1 MAEPL
6 SQAAALPIRDGLVC
20 LITSR
25 GGRRWVIPKGHIE
38 IGHTPEEAASTEA
51 FEEAG
56 LVGVTNPI
64 SVGSYQYEKFHRT
77 HTVSV
82 YVMTVTEE
90 KATWPERRERTRE
103 WVSFETAL
111 ARLAEPGLRAILQ
124 TIAMGIPASDSPVFI
139 PRRAMAE

>member
-20 LITSR
+20 LVTSR

-56 LVGVTNPI
+56 LIGVMNPV
-64 SVGSYQYEKFHRT
+64 SVGTYHYEKYHRS
-77 HTVSV
+77 HAVSV
-82 YVMTVTEE
+82 FIMTVTEE
-90 KATWPERRERTRE
+90 KANWPERRERTRE
-103 WVSFETAL
+103 WVTFETAL
-111 ARLAEPGLRAILQ
+111 ARLAEPDLRAIVQ
-124 TIAMGIPASDSPVFI
+124 AVSTMAANDAPVLI

>member
-20 LITSR
+20 LVTSR

-38 IGHTPEEAASTEA
+38 IGHTPEEAAGTEA

-56 LVGVTNPI
+56 LIGVMNPV
-64 SVGSYQYEKFHRT
+64 SVGTYHYEKYHRS
-77 HTVSV
+77 HAVSV
-82 YVMTVTEE
+82 FIMTVTEE
-90 KATWPERRERTRE
+90 KANWPERRERTRE
-103 WVSFETAL
+103 WVTFETAL
-111 ARLAEPGLRAILQ
+111 ARLAEPELRAIVQAVATMTANDAPML
-124 TIAMGIPASDSPVFI
+124 I

>member
-20 LITSR
+20 LVTSR

-38 IGHTPEEAASTEA
+38 IGHTPEEAAGTEA

-56 LVGVTNPI
+56 LIGVMNPI
-64 SVGSYQYEKFHRT
+64 SIGTYHYEKYHRS
-77 HTVSV
+77 HAVSV
-82 YVMTVTEE
+82 FIMTVTEE
-90 KATWPERRERTRE
+90 KANWPERRERTRE
-103 WVSFETAL
+103 WVTFETAL
-111 ARLAEPGLRAILQ
+111 ARLAEPELRAIVQAVATMTANDAPIL
-124 TIAMGIPASDSPVFI
+124 I

>member
-1 MAEPL
+1 MVEPL

-20 LITSR
+20 LVTSR

-56 LVGVTNPI
+56 LIGIMNPV
-64 SVGSYQYEKFHRT
+64 SVGTYHYEKYHRS
-77 HTVSV
+77 HAVSV
-82 YVMTVTEE
+82 FIMTVTEE
-90 KATWPERRERTRE
+90 KANWPERRERTRE
-103 WVSFETAL
+103 WVTFETAL
-111 ARLAEPGLRAILQ
+111 ARLAEPELRVIVQAVA
-124 TIAMGIPASDSPVFI
+124 TMAANDAFVVI

>member
-20 LITSR
+20 LVTSR

-56 LVGVTNPI
+56 LIGVMNPV
-64 SVGSYQYEKFHRT
+64 SVGIYHYEKYHRS
-77 HTVSV
+77 HAVSV
-82 YVMTVTEE
+82 FIMTVTEE
-90 KATWPERRERTRE
+90 KANWPERRERTRE
-103 WVSFETAL
+103 WVTFETAI
-111 ARLAEPGLRAILQ
+111 ARLAEPELRAILQ
-124 TIAMGIPASDSPVFI
+124 SLANLASNDAPVLI
-139 PRRAMAE
+139 PRRAVAE